1 MPAKVRS
8 FCKRH
13 RAFLLSCALF
23 ALLCVLLT
31 RAGQRPDRYAVQAEW
46 DAQARTLRVEQT
58 VLLTNRTGAALS
70 VLDFHLYANAFSQ
83 EESAPVLP
91 QERKYA
97 YPEGFSPGGAEV
109 AAVQV
114 NGRDAPWELSGEG
127 DTVLRVF
134 LPFRLRPQGGVEV
147 RLSYSVALSDNRLR
161 TGVSARDVRLCNA
174 FATLC
179 AHDGESF
186 RHDAYGAI
194 GDPFVS
200 ACASWEVHLR
210 APTSLVAAGPGLVS
224 ASEGSWTFSGEN
236 LRDFALVLSPDFCV
250 AQGEVDGV
258 TVRSFAFDQEGAQQ
272 ALDCAMHALSVFS
285 GLFGGYPFPDFTVC
299 AAEFFPGGM
308 EYPALALV
316 NAGLYETENGMLEFA
331 IAHEA
336 AHQWW
341 YAGVGSDQVLY
352 PWQDEALAEYS
363 TLLYYE
369 SLYGAQSFDSLYAAR
384 IRPATE
390 SLALQGVGVSQSL
403 DRFESGAV
411 YDALVYRK
419 GAAMLHDLR
428 ARLGNE
434 AFVGA
439 LRKYYAENLFTV
451 AAPGDLL
458 AAFGPEGA
466 DRALRW
472 LRGDLP

>member
-1 MPAKVRS
+1 
-8 FCKRH
+8 
-13 RAFLLSCALF
+13 
-23 ALLCVLLT
+23 
-31 RAGQRPDRYAVQAEW
+31 
-46 DAQARTLRVEQT
+46 
-58 VLLTNRTGAALS
+58 
-70 VLDFHLYANAFSQ
+70 
-83 EESAPVLP
+83 
-91 QERKYA
+91 
-97 YPEGFSPGGAEV
+97 
-109 AAVQV
+109 
-114 NGRDAPWELSGEG
+114 
-127 DTVLRVF
+127 
-134 LPFRLRPQGGVEV
+134 
-147 RLSYSVALSDNRLR
+147 
-161 TGVSARDVRLCNA
+161 
-174 FATLC
+174 
-179 AHDGESF
+179 
-186 RHDAYGAI
+186 
-194 GDPFVS
+194 
-200 ACASWEVHLR
+200 
-210 APTSLVAAGPGLVS
+210 
-224 ASEGSWTFSGEN
+224 
-236 LRDFALVLSPDFCV
+236 
-250 AQGEVDGV
+250 
-258 TVRSFAFDQEGAQQ
+258 
-272 ALDCAMHALSVFS
+272 
-285 GLFGGYPFPDFTVC
+285 
-299 AAEFFPGGM
+299 M

-411 YDALVYRK
+411 YDALVHRK

>member
-13 RAFLLSCALF
+13 RAFLLSGALF

-31 RAGQRPDRYAVQAEW
+31 RAGQRPDRYTVQAEW

-114 NGRDAPWELSGEG
+114 NGRDVPWELSGEG

-236 LRDFALVLSPDFCV
+236 LRDFALVLSPWRR
-250 AQGEVDGV
+250 ARW
-258 TVRSFAFDQEGAQQ
+258 TASRSAPSPLTRRGRSRRSTAR
-272 ALDCAMHALSVFS
+272 CARS
-285 GLFGGYPFPDFTVC
+285 P
-299 AAEFFPGGM
+299 
-308 EYPALALV
+308 
-316 NAGLYETENGMLEFA
+316 
-331 IAHEA
+331 
-336 AHQWW
+336 
-341 YAGVGSDQVLY
+341 
-352 PWQDEALAEYS
+352 
-363 TLLYYE
+363 
-369 SLYGAQSFDSLYAAR
+369 
-384 IRPATE
+384 
-390 SLALQGVGVSQSL
+390 SLAISL
-403 DRFESGAV
+403 AV
-411 YDALVYRK
+411 IPSRTSRSAPRSSFP
-419 GAAMLHDLR
+419 AAWS
-428 ARLGNE
+428 
-434 AFVGA
+434 
-439 LRKYYAENLFTV
+439 T
-451 AAPGDLL
+451 P
-458 AAFGPEGA
+458 PSP
-466 DRALRW
+466 W
-472 LRGDLP
+472 

>member
-1 MPAKVRS
+1 
-8 FCKRH
+8 
-13 RAFLLSCALF
+13 
-23 ALLCVLLT
+23 
-31 RAGQRPDRYAVQAEW
+31 
-46 DAQARTLRVEQT
+46 
-58 VLLTNRTGAALS
+58 
-70 VLDFHLYANAFSQ
+70 
-83 EESAPVLP
+83 
-91 QERKYA
+91 
-97 YPEGFSPGGAEV
+97 
-109 AAVQV
+109 
-114 NGRDAPWELSGEG
+114 
-127 DTVLRVF
+127 
-134 LPFRLRPQGGVEV
+134 
-147 RLSYSVALSDNRLR
+147 
-161 TGVSARDVRLCNA
+161 
-174 FATLC
+174 
-179 AHDGESF
+179 
-186 RHDAYGAI
+186 
-194 GDPFVS
+194 
-200 ACASWEVHLR
+200 
-210 APTSLVAAGPGLVS
+210 
-224 ASEGSWTFSGEN
+224 
-236 LRDFALVLSPDFCV
+236 
-250 AQGEVDGV
+250 
-258 TVRSFAFDQEGAQQ
+258 
-272 ALDCAMHALSVFS
+272 
-285 GLFGGYPFPDFTVC
+285 
-299 AAEFFPGGM
+299 
-308 EYPALALV
+308 
-316 NAGLYETENGMLEFA
+316 MLEFA

-458 AAFGPEGA
+458 AAFGPGGRGPRAALAARGPALGA
-466 DRALRW
+466 RLLLRIGRVVIRGGAPLLFLRQERHGRGLGQRTGLPKAGEPASRDDEMILQGDVHRAQRVPNLQRDPEVIHGGAGYPRW
-472 LRGDLP
+472 GGCAPGSPSAPDAAAHRRPPRADTAASR